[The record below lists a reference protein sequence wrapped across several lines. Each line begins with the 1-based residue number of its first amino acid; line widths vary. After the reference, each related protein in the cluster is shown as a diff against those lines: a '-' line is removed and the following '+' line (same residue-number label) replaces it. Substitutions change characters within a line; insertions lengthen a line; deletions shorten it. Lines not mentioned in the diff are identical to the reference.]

1 MNTMPMECDDCHAE
15 WKCLEE
21 QPDERCPKC
30 DGTAVHWKVSD
41 AAVLRMRGILGTRKA
56 TPEQLKA
63 AFAASTVGGETYAD
77 AVLTRAVEIGYIEL
91 IDDTVWNPDRNK

>member
-1 MNTMPMECDDCHAE
+1 MILMECDDCGAE
-15 WKCLEE
+15 WRCPEKQL
-21 QPDERCPKC
+21 DERCPKC

-41 AAVLRMRGILGTRKA
+41 TAVFRMRGILGTRKA

-77 AVLTRAVEIGYIEL
+77 AVLAKAVEIGYIEL
-91 IDDTVWNPDRNK
+91 IDDTVKAPMLNDR